1 MQAIGFPC
9 RYPSVSS
16 TSSEEKIFRLLRNII
31 IAVSVKCDP
40 ARRARDVATVIIRR
54 LFLLCGARVEKSSYD
69 SDVNVGCLICRD
81 GERLR
86 AHLQALPHAILH
98 INNVIPRLH
107 RGAITAGIIRD
118 QSRNLLL
125 SVSGENDQRV
135 FRVRTGSNCPSRHFI
150 AGVYP
155 SQEHNPQVAFEPSRR
170 RGAIRYTAGNRQRN
184 EADKEYRL

>member
-1 MQAIGFPC
+1 
-9 RYPSVSS
+9 S

-40 ARRARDVATVIIRR
+40 ARRARDVATVIIQR

-98 INNVIPRLH
+98 INNVIPGLKHGVIMARLV
-107 RGAITAGIIRD
+107 RD
-118 QSRNLLL
+118 QSRDLLL
-125 SVSGENDQRV
+125 SISG
-135 FRVRTGSNCPSRHFI
+135 
-150 AGVYP
+150 
-155 SQEHNPQVAFEPSRR
+155 
-170 RGAIRYTAGNRQRN
+170 
-184 EADKEYRL
+184 